1 MRFSLE
7 KFTDLDIGWNERPLS
22 EADFYKLCRRFRIT
36 VEEIPLRVSG
46 FYYCV
51 MGRHFIAIDSKLP
64 ERRKLLVMLHEFAH
78 FLMHVPNSNE
88 TASYHGVGR
97 PTRKEREADMFALVA
112 MIPRTWL
119 ETRTPDELIAE
130 EGVLPEDLR
139 QRFELFEK
147 HGV

>member
-1 MRFSLE
+1 
-7 KFTDLDIGWNERPLS
+7 
-22 EADFYKLCRRFRIT
+22 
-36 VEEIPLRVSG
+36 
-46 FYYCV
+46 
-51 MGRHFIAIDSKLP
+51 
-64 ERRKLLVMLHEFAH
+64 
-78 FLMHVPNSNE
+78 MHAPNSNE

-119 ETRTPDELIAE
+119 ETRTPDELIADE
-130 EGVLPEDLR
+130 SVSPAELR

>member
-7 KFTDLDIGWNERPLS
+7 KFSDLGIGWNDRPLT
-22 EADFYKLCRRFRIT
+22 EADFHKLCRRFRIT

-64 ERRKLLVMLHEFAH
+64 QSRKLFVMFHEFAH
-78 FLMHVPNSNE
+78 FLMHAPNSNE

-112 MIPRTWL
+112 MIPRRWL

-130 EGVLPEDLR
+130 EGVMPEDLR
-139 QRFELFEK
+139 
-147 HGV
+147 